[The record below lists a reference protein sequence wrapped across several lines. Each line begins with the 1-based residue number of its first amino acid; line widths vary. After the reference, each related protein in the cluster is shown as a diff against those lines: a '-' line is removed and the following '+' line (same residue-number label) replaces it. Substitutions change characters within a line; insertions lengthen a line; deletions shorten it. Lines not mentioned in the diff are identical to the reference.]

1 MPKMIPAEVKA
12 EENLNAKSLKTML
25 GTYPDAAG
33 IRLSMSGYREEE
45 SFVNVP
51 LYMVEP
57 WFQKLDEAALS
68 L

>member
-12 EENLNAKSLKTML
+12 EENLNAKSLKIIL
-25 GTYPDAAG
+25 GTYPDVSW

-51 LYMVEP
+51 LYMGEP

>member
-12 EENLNAKSLKTML
+12 EENLNAKSLKTIL
-25 GTYPDAAG
+25 ETYPDVAG

-45 SFVNVP
+45 RFVNVP

-57 WFQKLDEAALS
+57 WFQKLDETALS